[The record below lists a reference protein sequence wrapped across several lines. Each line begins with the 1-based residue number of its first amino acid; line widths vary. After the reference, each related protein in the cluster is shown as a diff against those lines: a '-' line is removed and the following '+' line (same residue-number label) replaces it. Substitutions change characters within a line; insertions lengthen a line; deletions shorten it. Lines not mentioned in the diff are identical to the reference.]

1 MYRHVRKRKIRR
13 EELEK
18 RRKTAKKPRRFRNLS
33 MKTEFANSLEAF
45 INENPQ
51 YGYRS
56 IAQFLEDAGRRRREE
71 LKAIETEEPR
81 FKKLN
86 ADENGVKI
94 WDNKL
99 RRNADVYFKPDGIRC
114 ILDES
119 SSCEHVYFALTL
131 PEVREIVRRKRRE
144 GWKLPNV

>member
-1 MYRHVRKRKIRR
+1 MKASG
-13 EELEK
+13 E
-18 RRKTAKKPRRFRNLS
+18 TKPEPVKSRSFRNLS
-33 MKTEFANSLEAF
+33 MKREFADSLEAF
-45 INENPQ
+45 IDENPQ

-71 LKAIETEEPR
+71 LEARNAEEPR
-81 FKKLN
+81 FKKLK

-99 RRNADVYFKPDGIRC
+99 HKRVDVYFKPNGIRC

-119 SSCEHVYFALTL
+119 TSCEHVYFALTL
-131 PEVREIVRRKRRE
+131 PEVREIVRIKRRE
-144 GWKLPNV
+144 GWKLPYV

>member
-1 MYRHVRKRKIRR
+1 MRKRQNDQQP
-13 EELEK
+13 
-18 RRKTAKKPRRFRNLS
+18 KKFRNLS
-33 MKTEFANSLEAF
+33 MKKEFADSLEEF

-51 YGYRS
+51 HGYRS

-71 LKAIETEEPR
+71 LKATEAEEPR

-99 RRNADVYFKPDGIRC
+99 HKNADVYFKPDGIRC

-119 SSCEHVYFALTL
+119 RSCEHVYFALTL
-131 PEVREIVRRKRRE
+131 PEVREIVRSKRKE
-144 GWKLPNV
+144 GWKLPEL